1 MVMEIKLRDTIK
13 NLEVEKLRDRKGK
26 RTENLLSSRHSLQV
40 EFLVDALAY
49 SLAEVNV
56 KTLGKKK

>member
-13 NLEVEKLRDRKGK
+13 NLEVEKLRDRKIK

-40 EFLVDALAY
+40 ESLVDALAY